1 MLNSPSLSNLQLEIL
16 KAYAHQLSETD
27 LLDLKRTLASFF
39 SQRLIKQADISWD
52 EKKWN
57 DADIDKILGE
67 KMRRKSK

>member
-16 KAYAHQLSETD
+16 KAYTHQLSETD

-57 DADIDKILGE
+57 DADVDKILGE

>member
-1 MLNSPSLSNLQLEIL
+1 MLNSPSFSNLQLEIL
-16 KAYAHQLSETD
+16 KAYTHQLSETD

-57 DADIDKILGE
+57 DADVDKILGE

>member
-57 DADIDKILGE
+57 DADVDKILGE

>member
-16 KAYAHQLSETD
+16 KAYSHQLSETD

-52 EKKWN
+52 EKNWK
-57 DADIDKILGE
+57 DADVDKILGE
-67 KMRRKSK
+67 KLRRKSK

>member
-16 KAYAHQLSETD
+16 KAYTHQLSETD

-52 EKKWN
+52 EKEWK
-57 DADIDKILGE
+57 DADVDKILGE

>member
-16 KAYAHQLSETD
+16 KAYTHQLSETD
-27 LLDLKRTLASFF
+27 LLDFKRTLAAFF

-52 EKKWN
+52 EKKWS
-57 DADIDKILGE
+57 DADVDKILGK

>member
-16 KAYAHQLSETD
+16 KAYTHQLSETD

-57 DADIDKILGE
+57 DEDVDKILGE

>member
-16 KAYAHQLSETD
+16 KAYTHQLSETD
-27 LLDLKRTLASFF
+27 LLDLKRTLAAFF

-52 EKKWN
+52 EKKWS
-57 DADIDKILGE
+57 DADVDKILGK

>member
-16 KAYAHQLSETD
+16 KAYTHQLSETD

-52 EKKWN
+52 EKKWK
-57 DADIDKILGE
+57 DADVDKILGD

>member
-16 KAYAHQLSETD
+16 KAYSHQLSETD

-52 EKKWN
+52 EKNWN
-57 DADIDKILGE
+57 DADVDKILGE

>member
-39 SQRLIKQADISWD
+39 SQRLIKQADVSWD
-52 EKKWN
+52 EKNWN

-67 KMRRKSK
+67 KMRRKSE

>member
-1 MLNSPSLSNLQLEIL
+1 MLKSPSLSNLQLEIL

-57 DADIDKILGE
+57 DADVDKILGE